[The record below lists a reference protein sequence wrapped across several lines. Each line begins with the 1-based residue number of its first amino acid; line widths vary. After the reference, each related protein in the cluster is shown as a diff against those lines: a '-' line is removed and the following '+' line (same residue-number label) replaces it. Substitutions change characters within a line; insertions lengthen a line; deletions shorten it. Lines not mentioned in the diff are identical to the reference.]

1 MLFNI
6 TVLLFFK
13 SSTFYL
19 IYYLFLYIIYII
31 QKKMIEIV
39 TQKLATS
46 LKFVVLEKSRRM
58 AIFSRDK
65 NKKQN
70 FRQRDFTAE

>member
-1 MLFNI
+1 
-6 TVLLFFK
+6 
-13 SSTFYL
+13 
-19 IYYLFLYIIYII
+19 
-31 QKKMIEIV
+31 MIEIV
-39 TQKLATS
+39 TQELATS